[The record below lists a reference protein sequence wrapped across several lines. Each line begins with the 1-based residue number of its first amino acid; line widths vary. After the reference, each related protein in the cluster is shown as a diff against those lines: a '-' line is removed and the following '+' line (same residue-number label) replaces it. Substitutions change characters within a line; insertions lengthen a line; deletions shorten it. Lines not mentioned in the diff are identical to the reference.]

1 MPMLAELVD
10 GVIGVDTH
18 RDTLT
23 AAAVTNLGGVLAH
36 TTTSADAAGYQRLL
50 DFAHTHL
57 PGRRCWAVEGAGSF
71 GAGLAGFL
79 HRHGERVLEVGR
91 PKRPVSRSGA
101 KSDALDA
108 VRAAREA
115 LGQDHLATPRRR
127 GEREALRALLT
138 TRRCATLAR
147 VAAVGQLKAL
157 IVGAPEEL
165 RAELRGRSTA
175 RQVQYCAGLRR
186 RPSRSLEHQATVQ
199 ALRATAQRIQFLH
212 AEADQLQAELTRL
225 VSAIAPWL
233 LEIPGVGPLSAAQ
246 LLVSWSH
253 AGRFRSEAAF
263 AALAGTNPIPA
274 CSGQVTR
281 YRLNR
286 GGDRQLN
293 RALHTILLVRL
304 RTDPDTR
311 AYLARRTAEGKSR
324 RDAKRCLRRVIA
336 RQMFRL
342 LERYDQPGVEV
353 LRAA

>member
-10 GVIGVDTH
+10 GVIGVDPH
-18 RDTLT
+18 RDTLA
-23 AAAVTNLGGVLAH
+23 AAAVTSLGGVLAQ

-50 DFAHTHL
+50 DFAQAHL

-71 GAGLAGFL
+71 GAGLTVFMQQ
-79 HRHGERVLEVGR
+79 HGERVVEVGR
-91 PKRPVSRSGA
+91 PKRPAHRSGA

-115 LGQDHLATPRRR
+115 LGQDRPASPRRR

-138 TRRCATLAR
+138 TRRSATLAR
-147 VAAVGQLKAL
+147 VAAIGQLKAL

-165 RAELRGRSTA
+165 RAELRGRNTSNQIDA
-175 RQVQYCAGLRR
+175 CASLRE
-186 RPSRSLEHQATVQ
+186 RPTRSLEHQATVR
-199 ALRATAQRIQFLH
+199 ALRATAQRVQFLA
-212 AEADQLQAELTRL
+212 AEADQLQAELTVL
-225 VSAIAPWL
+225 IQAVAPWL
-233 LEIPGVGPLSAAQ
+233 LEVPGVGPLSAAQ
-246 LLVSWSH
+246 VLVSWSH

-274 CSGQVTR
+274 SSGQVTR

-293 RALHTILLVRL
+293 RALHTIVLVRL
-304 RTDPDTR
+304 RDDPDTR
-311 AYLARRTAEGKSR
+311 TYLARRTAEGKTR
-324 RDAKRCLRRVIA
+324 RDAKRCLRRIVA
-336 RQMFRL
+336 RQLFRL
-342 LERYDQPGVEV
+342 LERYDQPGVQI